1 MNNKKTRL
9 QSFILSSIAVLLFA
23 AIALGTALP
32 AAASA
37 AENFTAGFAET
48 QTDIAADNLRSN
60 DEREFSSGIPMDAN
74 GIPMDAN
81 GIPMD
86 ANDIPKLKR
95 DVRRSINSDFSF
107 INVKL
112 SVGET
117 TSVRLDL
124 CGAYYVAENMRA
136 VVGSESSPRAAAV
149 TVEDGKI
156 TLSSGGSTVYRGS
169 EITLM
174 RVNYN
179 ESAGWLQLFCSGNA
193 NERKY
198 LGNLVFRINA
208 DGTLRVINNVP
219 TAHYLYGIVP
229 YEMSESCPIESLKC
243 QAVASKTYAFGF
255 TMPGDDYDITDSFN
269 YQGYRGYKPGYEKC
283 MRACLETAGVI
294 LSVDNEIPLAFYGA
308 TNGGETALPSHLF
321 GYDSLDPLY
330 EIRLDD
336 IDFYES
342 NPICRQNLEITYGEI
357 SDNEAF
363 NALLRKE
370 AKKIVGSSVRL
381 ISILETDVNTPK
393 FENCE
398 RNMANVDVRILVGT
412 GSGEQEVSFGFS
424 ADRLKAEGV
433 FTKNYKMYW
442 GEPTSTGY
450 NIYFCRYGHGLGMS
464 QYGAQARAR
473 EGQTYQQV
481 LKFYYGKMKLVEICE
496 GPSPERP
503 FAYSLNIKAYGEF
516 NTTNVNLRSGPS
528 ASFTSLGK
536 FNTGTHVD
544 VINAVNGW
552 ICCIADGKL
561 GYVRGD
567 YIDVK
572 LFPSPI
578 AAQQR
583 VCEAKTTEAAA
594 LRTSPSQYAAEIV
607 SLSAGAQIRVWF
619 EIGDWYYVRIGHRS
633 GFVEKSKIIIGD
645 WFIIDL
651 HAIVSSQI
659 GDGIRPRP

>member
-9 QSFILSSIAVLLFA
+9 QRFISSSIAVLLFA
-23 AIALGTALP
+23 AIALGAALP
-32 AAASA
+32 AAASTA
-37 AENFTAGFAET
+37 ASFTADFAKT
-48 QTDIAADNLRSN
+48 QTGRAADNLRSN
-60 DEREFSSGIPMDAN
+60 DEQAFSSGIPMTAD
-74 GIPMDAN
+74 G
-81 GIPMD
+81 
-86 ANDIPKLKR
+86 IPKLKR
-95 DVRRSINSDFSF
+95 DVRRSVNSDFSF

-117 TSVRLDL
+117 ASVRLEL

-136 VVGSESSPRAAAV
+136 VVGSESSPRTAAV

-198 LGNLVFRINA
+198 LGNLVFRIND
-208 DGTLRVINNVP
+208 DGTLRVINNIP

-243 QAVASKTYAFGF
+243 QAVASRTYAFGF

-283 MRACLETAGVI
+283 MRACVETTGVI

-336 IDFYES
+336 IDFYEA
-342 NPICRQNLEITYGEI
+342 NPACRQNLEITYGEI

-363 NALLRKE
+363 NALLCRE
-370 AKKIVGSSVRL
+370 AKKLSVLPFVRL

-481 LKFYYGKMKLVEICE
+481 LKFYYGKMKLTDVCE
-496 GPSPERP
+496 LNPERP

-607 SLSAGAQIRVWF
+607 SLSEGAQIRVWF

-651 HAIVSSQI
+651 HAIFSSQI

>member
-1 MNNKKTRL
+1 MNNNKIRL
-9 QSFILSSIAVLLFA
+9 QRFISSSIAVLLFA
-23 AIALGTALP
+23 AIALGAALP
-32 AAASA
+32 AAASTA
-37 AENFTAGFAET
+37 ASFTADFAKT
-48 QTDIAADNLRSN
+48 QTGRAADNLRSN
-60 DEREFSSGIPMDAN
+60 DEQAFSSGIPMTAD
-74 GIPMDAN
+74 GV
-81 GIPMD
+81 
-86 ANDIPKLKR
+86 PKLKR
-95 DVRRSINSDFSF
+95 DVRRSVNSDFSF

-117 TSVRLDL
+117 ASVRLQL

-136 VVGSESSPRAAAV
+136 VVGSESSPRTAAV

-198 LGNLVFRINA
+198 LGNLVFRIND
-208 DGTLRVINNVP
+208 DGTLRVINNIP

-243 QAVASKTYAFGF
+243 QAVASRTYAFGF

-283 MRACLETAGVI
+283 MRACVETTGVI

-336 IDFYES
+336 IDFYEA
-342 NPICRQNLEITYGEI
+342 NPACRQNLEITYGEI

-363 NALLRKE
+363 NALLCRE

-433 FTKNYKMYW
+433 FTK
-442 GEPTSTGY
+442 
-450 NIYFCRYGHGLGMS
+450 
-464 QYGAQARAR
+464 
-473 EGQTYQQV
+473 
-481 LKFYYGKMKLVEICE
+481 KL
-496 GPSPERP
+496 
-503 FAYSLNIKAYGEF
+503 
-516 NTTNVNLRSGPS
+516 
-528 ASFTSLGK
+528 
-536 FNTGTHVD
+536 
-544 VINAVNGW
+544 
-552 ICCIADGKL
+552 
-561 GYVRGD
+561 
-567 YIDVK
+567 
-572 LFPSPI
+572 
-578 AAQQR
+578 
-583 VCEAKTTEAAA
+583 
-594 LRTSPSQYAAEIV
+594 
-607 SLSAGAQIRVWF
+607 
-619 EIGDWYYVRIGHRS
+619 
-633 GFVEKSKIIIGD
+633 
-645 WFIIDL
+645 
-651 HAIVSSQI
+651 
-659 GDGIRPRP
+659 

>member
-60 DEREFSSGIPMDAN
+60 DEREFSS

>member
-9 QSFILSSIAVLLFA
+9 QRFISSSIAVLLFA
-23 AIALGTALP
+23 AITLGAALP
-32 AAASA
+32 AAASTA
-37 AENFTAGFAET
+37 ASFTADFAKT
-48 QTDIAADNLRSN
+48 QTGRAADNLRSN
-60 DEREFSSGIPMDAN
+60 DEQAFSN
-74 GIPMDAN
+74 GIPMTAD
-81 GIPMD
+81 GV
-86 ANDIPKLKR
+86 PKLKR
-95 DVRRSINSDFSF
+95 DVRRSVNSDFSF

-117 TSVRLDL
+117 ASVRLEL

-136 VVGSESSPRAAAV
+136 VVGSESSPRTAAV

-198 LGNLVFRINA
+198 LGNLVFRIND
-208 DGTLRVINNVP
+208 DGTLRVINNIP

-243 QAVASKTYAFGF
+243 QAVASRTYAFGF

-283 MRACLETAGVI
+283 MRACVETTGVI

-342 NPICRQNLEITYGEI
+342 NPACRQNLEITYGEI

-481 LKFYYGKMKLVEICE
+481 LKFYYGKMKLTDVCE
-496 GPSPERP
+496 LNPERP

-536 FNTGTHVD
+536 FSTGTHVD

-567 YIDVK
+567 YIDVN

-607 SLSAGAQIRVWF
+607 SLSEGAQIRVWF

-633 GFVEKSKIIIGD
+633 GFVEESKIIIGD

>member
-9 QSFILSSIAVLLFA
+9 QRFISSSIAVLLFA
-23 AIALGTALP
+23 AIALGAALP

-37 AENFTAGFAET
+37 AENFAADFAKT
-48 QTDIAADNLRSN
+48 QTGRAADNLRSN
-60 DEREFSSGIPMDAN
+60 DEQAFSN
-74 GIPMDAN
+74 GIPMTAD
-81 GIPMD
+81 GV
-86 ANDIPKLKR
+86 PKLKR
-95 DVRRSINSDFSF
+95 DVRRSVNSDFSF

-117 TSVRLDL
+117 ASVRLEL

-136 VVGSESSPRAAAV
+136 VVGSESSPRTAAV

-198 LGNLVFRINA
+198 LGNLVFRIND
-208 DGTLRVINNVP
+208 DGTLRVINNIP

-243 QAVASKTYAFGF
+243 QAVASRTYAFGF

-283 MRACLETAGVI
+283 MRACVETTGVI

-321 GYDSLDPLY
+321 GYDSLD
-330 EIRLDD
+330 
-336 IDFYES
+336 ES

-481 LKFYYGKMKLVEICE
+481 LKFYYGKMKLTDVCE
-496 GPSPERP
+496 LNPERP

-607 SLSAGAQIRVWF
+607 SLSEGAQIRVWF

>member
-9 QSFILSSIAVLLFA
+9 QRFISSSIAVLLFA
-23 AIALGTALP
+23 AIALGAALP
-32 AAASA
+32 AAAST
-37 AENFTAGFAET
+37 AENFTADFAKT
-48 QTDIAADNLRSN
+48 QTGRAADNLRSN
-60 DEREFSSGIPMDAN
+60 DEQAFSN

-81 GIPMD
+81 GIPMNAD
-86 ANDIPKLKR
+86 GVPKLKR
-95 DVRRSINSDFSF
+95 DVRRSVNSDFSF

-117 TSVRLDL
+117 ASVRLEL

-136 VVGSESSPRAAAV
+136 VVGSESSPRTAAV

-208 DGTLRVINNVP
+208 DGTLRVINNIP

-342 NPICRQNLEITYGEI
+342 NPACRQTLEITYGEI

-363 NALLRKE
+363 NDLLRKE

>member
-9 QSFILSSIAVLLFA
+9 QRFISSSIAVLLFA
-23 AIALGTALP
+23 AIALGAALP
-32 AAASA
+32 AAAST
-37 AENFTAGFAET
+37 AENFTADFAKT
-48 QTDIAADNLRSN
+48 QTGRAADNLRSN
-60 DEREFSSGIPMDAN
+60 DERESSSGIPMNAD
-74 GIPMDAN
+74 GV
-81 GIPMD
+81 
-86 ANDIPKLKR
+86 PKLKR
-95 DVRRSINSDFSF
+95 DVRRSVNSDFSF

-117 TSVRLDL
+117 ASVRLDL

-198 LGNLVFRINA
+198 LGNLVFRIND
-208 DGTLRVINNVP
+208 DGTLRVINNIP

-342 NPICRQNLEITYGEI
+342 NPACRQTLEITYGEI

>member
-9 QSFILSSIAVLLFA
+9 QRFISSSIAVLLFA
-23 AIALGTALP
+23 AIALGAALP
-32 AAASA
+32 AAAST
-37 AENFTAGFAET
+37 AENFAADFAET
-48 QTDIAADNLRSN
+48 QTGRAADNLRSN
-60 DEREFSSGIPMDAN
+60 DERESSSGIPMDAN
-74 GIPMDAN
+74 GIPMTAD
-81 GIPMD
+81 GV
-86 ANDIPKLKR
+86 PKLKR
-95 DVRRSINSDFSF
+95 DVRRSVNSDFSF

-117 TSVRLDL
+117 ASVRLEL

-136 VVGSESSPRAAAV
+136 VVGSESSPRTAAV

-156 TLSSGGSTVYRGS
+156 TLSTGGSTVYRGS
-169 EITLM
+169 EITLT

-198 LGNLVFRINA
+198 LGNLVFRIND
-208 DGTLRVINNVP
+208 DGTLRVINNIP

-243 QAVASKTYAFGF
+243 QAVASRTYAFGF

-283 MRACLETAGVI
+283 MRACVETTGVI

-481 LKFYYGKMKLVEICE
+481 LKFYYGKMKLTDVCE
-496 GPSPERP
+496 LNPERP

-536 FNTGTHVD
+536 FSTGTHVD

-561 GYVRGD
+561 GRGEFGQPG
-567 YIDVK
+567 IRV
-572 LFPSPI
+572 SW
-578 AAQQR
+578 AENHQR

-607 SLSAGAQIRVWF
+607 SLSEGAQIRVWF

>member
-74 GIPMDAN
+74 GIPMNAD
-81 GIPMD
+81 G
-86 ANDIPKLKR
+86 IPKLKR
-95 DVRRSINSDFSF
+95 DVRRSVNSDFSF

-124 CGAYYVAENMRA
+124 CGAYYIAENMRA

-659 GDGIRPRP
+659 GDGILPRP

>member
-1 MNNKKTRL
+1 
-9 QSFILSSIAVLLFA
+9 
-23 AIALGTALP
+23 
-32 AAASA
+32 
-37 AENFTAGFAET
+37 
-48 QTDIAADNLRSN
+48 
-60 DEREFSSGIPMDAN
+60 MDAN
-74 GIPMDAN
+74 GIPMTAD
-81 GIPMD
+81 GV
-86 ANDIPKLKR
+86 PKLKR
-95 DVRRSINSDFSF
+95 DVRRSVNSDFSF

-117 TSVRLDL
+117 ASVRLEL

-136 VVGSESSPRAAAV
+136 VVGSESSPRTAAV

-198 LGNLVFRINA
+198 LGNLVFRIND
-208 DGTLRVINNVP
+208 DGTLRVINNIP

-243 QAVASKTYAFGF
+243 QAVASRTYAFGF

-269 YQGYRGYKPGYEKC
+269 YQGYRGYKPGYENVCVPALKQ
-283 MRACLETAGVI
+283 RASFCLSITKSRLRFTAQQTA
-294 LSVDNEIPLAFYGA
+294 ERPLCRHTF
-308 TNGGETALPSHLF
+308 S
-321 GYDSLDPLY
+321 DM
-330 EIRLDD
+330 IRLTRCMKSVLMTLT
-336 IDFYES
+336 FMK
-342 NPICRQNLEITYGEI
+342 PILPAGRILKLHTEKYPTTKHLTPSFAG
-357 SDNEAF
+357 
-363 NALLRKE
+363 RR
-370 AKKIVGSSVRL
+370 KKIVGSSVRL

-481 LKFYYGKMKLVEICE
+481 LKFYYGKMKLTDVCE
-496 GPSPERP
+496 LNPERP

-607 SLSAGAQIRVWF
+607 SLSEGAQIRVWF

>member
-1 MNNKKTRL
+1 MNNNKIRL
-9 QSFILSSIAVLLFA
+9 QRFISSSIAVLLFA
-23 AIALGTALP
+23 AIALGAALP
-32 AAASA
+32 AAASTA
-37 AENFTAGFAET
+37 ASFTADFAKT
-48 QTDIAADNLRSN
+48 QTGRAADNLRSN
-60 DEREFSSGIPMDAN
+60 DEQAFSN
-74 GIPMDAN
+74 GIPMTAD
-81 GIPMD
+81 GV
-86 ANDIPKLKR
+86 PKLKR
-95 DVRRSINSDFSF
+95 DVRRSVNSDFSF

-117 TSVRLDL
+117 ASVRLEL

-136 VVGSESSPRAAAV
+136 VVGSESSPRTAAV

-179 ESAGWLQLFCSGNA
+179 ESAGWFQLFCSGNA

-208 DGTLRVINNVP
+208 DGTLRVINNIP

-342 NPICRQNLEITYGEI
+342 NPACRQTLEITYGEI

>member
-1 MNNKKTRL
+1 
-9 QSFILSSIAVLLFA
+9 
-23 AIALGTALP
+23 
-32 AAASA
+32 
-37 AENFTAGFAET
+37 
-48 QTDIAADNLRSN
+48 
-60 DEREFSSGIPMDAN
+60 
-74 GIPMDAN
+74 
-81 GIPMD
+81 
-86 ANDIPKLKR
+86 
-95 DVRRSINSDFSF
+95 
-107 INVKL
+107 
-112 SVGET
+112 
-117 TSVRLDL
+117 
-124 CGAYYVAENMRA
+124 
-136 VVGSESSPRAAAV
+136 
-149 TVEDGKI
+149 
-156 TLSSGGSTVYRGS
+156 
-169 EITLM
+169 
-174 RVNYN
+174 
-179 ESAGWLQLFCSGNA
+179 
-193 NERKY
+193 
-198 LGNLVFRINA
+198 
-208 DGTLRVINNVP
+208 
-219 TAHYLYGIVP
+219 
-229 YEMSESCPIESLKC
+229 
-243 QAVASKTYAFGF
+243 
-255 TMPGDDYDITDSFN
+255 
-269 YQGYRGYKPGYEKC
+269 
-283 MRACLETAGVI
+283 
-294 LSVDNEIPLAFYGA
+294 
-308 TNGGETALPSHLF
+308 
-321 GYDSLDPLY
+321 
-330 EIRLDD
+330 
-336 IDFYES
+336 
-342 NPICRQNLEITYGEI
+342 
-357 SDNEAF
+357 
-363 NALLRKE
+363 
-370 AKKIVGSSVRL
+370 
-381 ISILETDVNTPK
+381 
-393 FENCE
+393 
-398 RNMANVDVRILVGT
+398 MANVDVRILVGT

-481 LKFYYGKMKLVEICE
+481 LKFYYGKMKLTDVCE
-496 GPSPERP
+496 LNPERP

-659 GDGIRPRP
+659 GDGILPRP

>member
-60 DEREFSSGIPMDAN
+60 DERMLSNGVPIDAN

-81 GIPMD
+81 GIPMNAD
-86 ANDIPKLKR
+86 GVPKLKR

-198 LGNLVFRINA
+198 LGNLVFRITA
-208 DGTLRVINNVP
+208 DGTLRVINNIP

-283 MRACLETAGVI
+283 MRACLETTGVI

-342 NPICRQNLEITYGEI
+342 NPACRQTLEITYGEI

>member
-9 QSFILSSIAVLLFA
+9 QSFISSSIAVLLFA

-60 DEREFSSGIPMDAN
+60 DERMLSNGVPIDAN

-81 GIPMD
+81 GIPMNAD
-86 ANDIPKLKR
+86 GVPKLKR

-198 LGNLVFRINA
+198 LGNLVFRIND
-208 DGTLRVINNVP
+208 DGTLRVINNIP

-342 NPICRQNLEITYGEI
+342 NPACRQTLEITYGEI

>member
-9 QSFILSSIAVLLFA
+9 QRFISSSIAVLLFA
-23 AIALGTALP
+23 AIALGAALP
-32 AAASA
+32 AAALA
-37 AENFTAGFAET
+37 AENFAADFAKT
-48 QTDIAADNLRSN
+48 QTGRAADNLRSN
-60 DEREFSSGIPMDAN
+60 DEQAFSNGIPMTAN
-74 GIPMDAN
+74 GIPMNAD
-81 GIPMD
+81 GV
-86 ANDIPKLKR
+86 PKLKR
-95 DVRRSINSDFSF
+95 DVRRSVNSDFSF

-117 TSVRLDL
+117 ASVRLEL

-136 VVGSESSPRAAAV
+136 VVGSESSPRTAAV

-198 LGNLVFRINA
+198 LGNLVFRIND
-208 DGTLRVINNVP
+208 DGTLRVINNIP

-243 QAVASKTYAFGF
+243 QAVASRTYAFGF

-283 MRACLETAGVI
+283 MRACVETTGVI

-336 IDFYES
+336 IDFYEA
-342 NPICRQNLEITYGEI
+342 NPACRQNLEITYG
-357 SDNEAF
+357 
-363 NALLRKE
+363 LLRKE

-481 LKFYYGKMKLVEICE
+481 LKFYYGKMKLTDVCE
-496 GPSPERP
+496 LNPERP

-607 SLSAGAQIRVWF
+607 SLSEGAQIRVWF

-651 HAIVSSQI
+651 HAIFSSQI
-659 GDGIRPRP
+659 GDGILPRP

>member
-9 QSFILSSIAVLLFA
+9 QRFISSSIAVLLFA
-23 AIALGTALP
+23 AIALGAALP
-32 AAASA
+32 AAASTA
-37 AENFTAGFAET
+37 ASFTVNFAKT
-48 QTDIAADNLRSN
+48 QTGRAADNLRSN
-60 DEREFSSGIPMDAN
+60 DEQAFSN
-74 GIPMDAN
+74 GIPMTAD
-81 GIPMD
+81 GV
-86 ANDIPKLKR
+86 PKLKR
-95 DVRRSINSDFSF
+95 DVRRSVNSDFSF

-117 TSVRLDL
+117 ASVRLEL

-136 VVGSESSPRAAAV
+136 VVGSESSPRTAAV

-198 LGNLVFRINA
+198 LGNLVFRIND
-208 DGTLRVINNVP
+208 DGTLRVINNIP

-243 QAVASKTYAFGF
+243 QAVASRTYAFGF

-336 IDFYES
+336 IDFYEA

-363 NALLRKE
+363 NALLCRE

-433 FTKNYKMYW
+433 FTNKMYW

-481 LKFYYGKMKLVEICE
+481 LKFYYGKMKLTDVCE
-496 GPSPERP
+496 LNPERP

-607 SLSAGAQIRVWF
+607 SLSEGAQIRVWF

>member
-1 MNNKKTRL
+1 MNNNKIRL
-9 QSFILSSIAVLLFA
+9 QRFISSSIAVLLFA
-23 AIALGTALP
+23 AIALGAALP
-32 AAASA
+32 AAASTA
-37 AENFTAGFAET
+37 ASFAADFAET
-48 QTDIAADNLRSN
+48 QTGRAADNLRSN

-74 GIPMDAN
+74 GIPMTAD
-81 GIPMD
+81 GV
-86 ANDIPKLKR
+86 PKLKR
-95 DVRRSINSDFSF
+95 DVRRSVNSDFSF

-117 TSVRLDL
+117 ASVRLEL

-136 VVGSESSPRAAAV
+136 VVGSESSPRTAAV

-198 LGNLVFRINA
+198 LGNLVFRIND
-208 DGTLRVINNVP
+208 DGTLRVINHIP

-243 QAVASKTYAFGF
+243 QAVASRTYAFGF

-283 MRACLETAGVI
+283 MRACVETTGVI

-336 IDFYES
+336 IDFYEA
-342 NPICRQNLEITYGEI
+342 NPAYRQNLEITYGEI

-363 NALLRKE
+363 NALLCRE

-481 LKFYYGKMKLVEICE
+481 LKFYYGKMKLTDVCE
-496 GPSPERP
+496 LNPERP

-607 SLSAGAQIRVWF
+607 SLSEGAQIRVWF

>member
-9 QSFILSSIAVLLFA
+9 QRFISSSIAVLLFA
-23 AIALGTALP
+23 AIALGAALP

-37 AENFTAGFAET
+37 AENFAADFAKT
-48 QTDIAADNLRSN
+48 QTGRAADNLRSN
-60 DEREFSSGIPMDAN
+60 DERESSSGIPMTAD
-74 GIPMDAN
+74 GV
-81 GIPMD
+81 
-86 ANDIPKLKR
+86 PKLKR
-95 DVRRSINSDFSF
+95 DVRRSVNSDFSF

-117 TSVRLDL
+117 ASVRLEL

-136 VVGSESSPRAAAV
+136 VVGSESSPRTAAV

-198 LGNLVFRINA
+198 LGNLVFRIND
-208 DGTLRVINNVP
+208 DGTLRVINNIP

-243 QAVASKTYAFGF
+243 QAVASRTYAFGF

-283 MRACLETAGVI
+283 MRACVETTGVI

-336 IDFYES
+336 IDFYEA
-342 NPICRQNLEITYGEI
+342 NPACRQNLEITYGEI

-433 FTKNYKMYW
+433 FTKNYNKMYW

-481 LKFYYGKMKLVEICE
+481 LKFYYGKMKLTDVCE
-496 GPSPERP
+496 LNPERP

-607 SLSAGAQIRVWF
+607 SLSEGAQIRVWF

-651 HAIVSSQI
+651 HAIFSSQI
-659 GDGIRPRP
+659 GDGILPRP

>member
-74 GIPMDAN
+74 GIP
-81 GIPMD
+81 
-86 ANDIPKLKR
+86 KLKR
-95 DVRRSINSDFSF
+95 DVRRSVNSDFSF

-149 TVEDGKI
+149 TVEGGKI

-208 DGTLRVINNVP
+208 DGTLRVINNIP

-336 IDFYES
+336 IDFYEA
-342 NPICRQNLEITYGEI
+342 NPACRQALEITYGEI

>member
-1 MNNKKTRL
+1 MNNNKIRL
-9 QSFILSSIAVLLFA
+9 QRFISSSIAVLLFA
-23 AIALGTALP
+23 AIALGAALP
-32 AAASA
+32 AAASTA
-37 AENFTAGFAET
+37 ASFTADFAKT
-48 QTDIAADNLRSN
+48 QTGRAADNLRSN
-60 DEREFSSGIPMDAN
+60 DEQAFSSGIPMDAN
-74 GIPMDAN
+74 GIPMDAD
-81 GIPMD
+81 GV
-86 ANDIPKLKR
+86 PKLKR
-95 DVRRSINSDFSF
+95 DVRRSVNSDFSF

-117 TSVRLDL
+117 ASVRLEL

-136 VVGSESSPRAAAV
+136 VVGSESSPRTAAV

-198 LGNLVFRINA
+198 LGNLVFRINN
-208 DGTLRVINNVP
+208 DGTLRVINNIP

-243 QAVASKTYAFGF
+243 QAVASRTYAFGF

-283 MRACLETAGVI
+283 MRACVETTGVI

-336 IDFYES
+336 IDFYEA
-342 NPICRQNLEITYGEI
+342 NPACRQNLEITYGEI

-363 NALLRKE
+363 NALLCRE

-442 GEPTSTGY
+442 GEIG
-450 NIYFCRYGHGLGMS
+450 
-464 QYGAQARAR
+464 RA
-473 EGQTYQQV
+473 
-481 LKFYYGKMKLVEICE
+481 
-496 GPSPERP
+496 
-503 FAYSLNIKAYGEF
+503 
-516 NTTNVNLRSGPS
+516 
-528 ASFTSLGK
+528 
-536 FNTGTHVD
+536 HV
-544 VINAVNGW
+544 
-552 ICCIADGKL
+552 
-561 GYVRGD
+561 
-567 YIDVK
+567 
-572 LFPSPI
+572 
-578 AAQQR
+578 
-583 VCEAKTTEAAA
+583 
-594 LRTSPSQYAAEIV
+594 
-607 SLSAGAQIRVWF
+607 
-619 EIGDWYYVRIGHRS
+619 
-633 GFVEKSKIIIGD
+633 
-645 WFIIDL
+645 
-651 HAIVSSQI
+651 
-659 GDGIRPRP
+659 

>member
-60 DEREFSSGIPMDAN
+60 DEREFSSGIPMNAD
-74 GIPMDAN
+74 GV
-81 GIPMD
+81 
-86 ANDIPKLKR
+86 PKLKR
-95 DVRRSINSDFSF
+95 DVRRSVNSDFSF

-659 GDGIRPRP
+659 GDGILPRP

>member
-1 MNNKKTRL
+1 MNNKKIRL
-9 QSFILSSIAVLLFA
+9 QRFISSSIAVLLFA
-23 AIALGTALP
+23 AIALGAALP

-37 AENFTAGFAET
+37 AENFTADFAKT
-48 QTDIAADNLRSN
+48 QTGRAADNLRSN
-60 DEREFSSGIPMDAN
+60 DEREFSSGIPMTAD
-74 GIPMDAN
+74 GV
-81 GIPMD
+81 
-86 ANDIPKLKR
+86 PKLKR
-95 DVRRSINSDFSF
+95 DVRRSVNSDFSF

-117 TSVRLDL
+117 ASVRLEL

-136 VVGSESSPRAAAV
+136 VVGSESSPRTAAV

-208 DGTLRVINNVP
+208 DGTLRVINNIP

-336 IDFYES
+336 IDFYEA
-342 NPICRQNLEITYGEI
+342 NPACRQNLEITYGEI

-607 SLSAGAQIRVWF
+607 SLSEGAQIRVWF

>member
-9 QSFILSSIAVLLFA
+9 QRFISSSIAVLLFA
-23 AIALGTALP
+23 AIALGAALP
-32 AAASA
+32 AAAST
-37 AENFTAGFAET
+37 AENFAADFAET
-48 QTDIAADNLRSN
+48 QTGRAADNLRSN
-60 DEREFSSGIPMDAN
+60 DERESSSGIPMTAD
-74 GIPMDAN
+74 GV
-81 GIPMD
+81 
-86 ANDIPKLKR
+86 PKLKR
-95 DVRRSINSDFSF
+95 DVRRSVNSDFSF

-117 TSVRLDL
+117 ASVRLEL

-136 VVGSESSPRAAAV
+136 VVGSESSPRAATV

-198 LGNLVFRINA
+198 LGNLVFRIND
-208 DGTLRVINNVP
+208 DGTLRVINNIP

-243 QAVASKTYAFGF
+243 QAVASRTYAFGF

-336 IDFYES
+336 IDFYEA
-342 NPICRQNLEITYGEI
+342 NPACRQNLEITYGEI

-633 GFVEKSKIIIGD
+633 GFVEKSKVIIGD

-659 GDGIRPRP
+659 GDGILPRP

>member
-9 QSFILSSIAVLLFA
+9 QRFILSSIAVLLFA
-23 AIALGTALP
+23 AIALGAALP
-32 AAASA
+32 AAAST
-37 AENFTAGFAET
+37 AENFTADFAKT
-48 QTDIAADNLRSN
+48 QTGRAADNLRSN
-60 DEREFSSGIPMDAN
+60 DEQAFSN
-74 GIPMDAN
+74 GIPMTAD
-81 GIPMD
+81 GV
-86 ANDIPKLKR
+86 PKLKR
-95 DVRRSINSDFSF
+95 DVRRSVNSDFSF

-117 TSVRLDL
+117 ASVRLEL

-136 VVGSESSPRAAAV
+136 VVGSESSPRTAAV

-198 LGNLVFRINA
+198 LGNLVFRIND
-208 DGTLRVINNVP
+208 DGTLRVINNIP

-243 QAVASKTYAFGF
+243 QAVASRTYAFGF

-283 MRACLETAGVI
+283 MRACVETTGVI

-481 LKFYYGKMKLVEICE
+481 LKFYYGKMKLTDVCE
-496 GPSPERP
+496 LNPERP

-536 FNTGTHVD
+536 FNTARTHVD

-607 SLSAGAQIRVWF
+607 SLSEGAQIRVWF

-651 HAIVSSQI
+651 HAIFSSQI

>member
-9 QSFILSSIAVLLFA
+9 QRFISSSIAVLLFA
-23 AIALGTALP
+23 AITLGAALP
-32 AAASA
+32 AAASTA
-37 AENFTAGFAET
+37 ASFTADFAKT
-48 QTDIAADNLRSN
+48 QTGRAADNLRSN
-60 DEREFSSGIPMDAN
+60 DERESSSGIPMTAN
-74 GIPMDAN
+74 G
-81 GIPMD
+81 
-86 ANDIPKLKR
+86 IPKLKR
-95 DVRRSINSDFSF
+95 DVRRSVNSDFSF

-117 TSVRLDL
+117 ASVRLEL

-136 VVGSESSPRAAAV
+136 VVGSESSPRTAAV

-198 LGNLVFRINA
+198 LGNLVFRIND
-208 DGTLRVINNVP
+208 DGTLRVINNIP

-342 NPICRQNLEITYGEI
+342 NPACRQTLEITYGEI

-363 NALLRKE
+363 NDLLRKE

-381 ISILETDVNTPK
+381 ISILETDVNTSK

-659 GDGIRPRP
+659 GDGILPRP

>member
-9 QSFILSSIAVLLFA
+9 QRFISSSIAVLLFA
-23 AIALGTALP
+23 AIALGAALP
-32 AAASA
+32 AAASTA
-37 AENFTAGFAET
+37 ASFTADFAKT
-48 QTDIAADNLRSN
+48 QTGRAADNLRSN
-60 DEREFSSGIPMDAN
+60 DERESSSGIPMDAN
-74 GIPMDAN
+74 GIPMTAD
-81 GIPMD
+81 GV
-86 ANDIPKLKR
+86 PKLKR
-95 DVRRSINSDFSF
+95 DVRRSVNSDFSF

-117 TSVRLDL
+117 ASVRLEL

-136 VVGSESSPRAAAV
+136 VVGSESSPRTAAV

-198 LGNLVFRINA
+198 LGNLVFRIND
-208 DGTLRVINNVP
+208 DGTLRVINNIP

-243 QAVASKTYAFGF
+243 QAVASRTYAFGF

-283 MRACLETAGVI
+283 MRACVETTGVI

-336 IDFYES
+336 IDFYEA
-342 NPICRQNLEITYGEI
+342 NPACRQNLEITYGEI

-442 GEPTSTGY
+442 GEPTSTVLRHSEAMPVAAE
-450 NIYFCRYGHGLGMS
+450 IDVVT
-464 QYGAQARAR
+464 GAQARAR

-481 LKFYYGKMKLVEICE
+481 LKFYYGKMKLTDVCE
-496 GPSPERP
+496 LNPERP

-607 SLSAGAQIRVWF
+607 SLSEGAQIRVWF

-651 HAIVSSQI
+651 HAIFSSQI
-659 GDGIRPRP
+659 DDGILPRP

>member
-1 MNNKKTRL
+1 MSNKKT
-9 QSFILSSIAVLLFA
+9 LFQKLFSV
-23 AIALGTALP
+23 IALLLAAAVALGVALP
-32 AAASA
+32 ALAAVRNTVSA
-37 AENFTAGFAET
+37 DENANVRGAAET
-48 QTDIAADNLRSN
+48 QTDRVLPY
-60 DEREFSSGIPMDAN
+60 GIPTDES
-74 GIPMDAN
+74 GR
-81 GIPMD
+81 
-86 ANDIPKLKR
+86 PKLKR
-95 DVRRSINSDFSF
+95 DVKRSVNSDFSF
-107 INVKL
+107 VNVKL
-112 SVGET
+112 SVGDT
-117 TSVRLDL
+117 TDVRLEL
-124 CGAYYVAENMRA
+124 CGAYYINENMRA
-136 VVGSESSPRAAAV
+136 VVGSENSPRTVSVAA
-149 TVEDGKI
+149 DNGKI
-156 TLSSGGSTVYRGS
+156 TLSTNGSTVYQGD

-198 LGNLVFRINA
+198 LGNLIFRLND

-219 TAHYLYGIVP
+219 TAHYLYGIIP

-255 TMPGDDYDITDSFN
+255 TLPGDDYDITDSFN

-283 MRACLETAGVI
+283 MRACVETTGVI
-294 LSVDNEIPLAFYGA
+294 MSADNEIPLAFYGA

-330 EIRLDD
+330 EIKLDD

-342 NPICRQNLEITYGEI
+342 NPICRQNLELTYGEI

-363 NALLRKE
+363 NTLLCNE
-370 AKKIVGSSVRL
+370 AKKVLGASVQL
-381 ISILETDVNTPK
+381 LSVLEVDVNTPK

-398 RNMANVDVRILVGT
+398 RNMANVDVRMRVSVG
-412 GSGEQEVSFGFS
+412 GEEREVSVEFA
-424 ADRLKAEGV
+424 ADKLKSEGV

-442 GEPTSTGY
+442 GEPTETGY

-481 LKFYYGKMKLVEICE
+481 LRFYYSKMKLTDITEQN
-496 GPSPERP
+496 PERP
-503 FAYSLNIKAYGEF
+503 FAYSLSIKAYGEF

-528 ASFTSLGK
+528 ASFASLGK
-536 FNTGTHVD
+536 YSTGTHVD
-544 VINAVNGW
+544 VIGAVNGW

-567 YIDVK
+567 YIDIT
-572 LFPSPI
+572 LFPSSI
-578 AAQQR
+578 GAQQR
-583 VCEAKTTEAAA
+583 VCEAKTTEPAA
-594 LRTSPSQYAAEIV
+594 LRVSPSEYAAEIV
-607 SLSAGAQIRVWF
+607 TLGIDAQLRVWF
-619 EIGDWYYVRIGHRS
+619 EIGDWYYVKIGHRA
-633 GFVEKSKIIIGD
+633 GFIEKSKVVIGD

-651 HAIVSSQI
+651 HAIVSSKI
-659 GDGIRPRP
+659 SDAILPRP

>member
-74 GIPMDAN
+74 GIPMDAD
-81 GIPMD
+81 G
-86 ANDIPKLKR
+86 IPKLKR

-198 LGNLVFRINA
+198 LGNLVFRIND
-208 DGTLRVINNVP
+208 DGTLRVINNIP

-283 MRACLETAGVI
+283 MRACLETTGVI

-342 NPICRQNLEITYGEI
+342 NPACRQTLEITYGEI